1 MRNWKTIQKMKIKFQ
16 KRRRSH
22 TGRNARWLPPPRSL
36 IWIRV
41 HTLLLLGN
49 CNSDDRQL
57 FRGDICPFA
66 LSLLFP
72 ELVLPETSYPTCIF
86 SSCLLS
92 PFFLCRPNKKENI
105 FHLDE
110 LGEKE

>member
-1 MRNWKTIQKMKIKFQ
+1 MSVCAFFVISR
-16 KRRRSH
+16 
-22 TGRNARWLPPPRSL
+22 
-36 IWIRV
+36 
-41 HTLLLLGN
+41 
-49 CNSDDRQL
+49 
-57 FRGDICPFA
+57 
-66 LSLLFP
+66 
-72 ELVLPETSYPTCIF
+72 LVLPETSYPTCIF